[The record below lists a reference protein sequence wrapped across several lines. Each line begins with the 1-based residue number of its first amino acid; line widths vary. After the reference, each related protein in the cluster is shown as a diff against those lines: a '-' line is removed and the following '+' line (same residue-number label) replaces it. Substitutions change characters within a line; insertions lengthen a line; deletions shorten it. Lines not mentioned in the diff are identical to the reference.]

1 MCIQNTW
8 DGKMT
13 DDCSAWDAEM
23 FLQRKLAYNFGNS
36 ELYGTWRS
44 PWKHIFSTWTS
55 MCILIRRYLRR
66 TSEGAFGAVWLNHSD
81 LAVWP
86 KFPWFSLCVCVCF
99 LTYVSQT
106 GPHPPTRINTQLQRT
121 SLPFY
126 SFQNKFWFDTAKT
139 LNLQQQI
146 FFLLLLFFLFRLLVV
161 SQHMILK

>member
-1 MCIQNTW
+1 MSLNKLKRKYFCQSQMCIQNTW
-8 DGKMT
+8 DGKLT

-36 ELYGTWRS
+36 ELYGRWRS
-44 PWKHIFSTWTS
+44 PVKKHTFSTWTS
-55 MCILIRRYLRR
+55 MCIFN
-66 TSEGAFGAVWLNHSD
+66 SEISSEDFRGSVR
-81 LAVWP
+81 
-86 KFPWFSLCVCVCF
+86 VCVCF